1 MRYYYADPT
10 NNPVGPYQLE
20 DLHQLH
26 VEGVIHADT
35 LVAEEGGASWFPY
48 RSLVVPPPSP
58 PAPPSTGPAEAS
70 AYSAPPA
77 YSPPP
82 AYTAPP
88 AYSTPPPA
96 AGTAAGGAGAA
107 AAGPVGPH
115 AVPQSDATTAM
126 FLHLSSFL
134 GIISLG
140 AGMVIPIL
148 IWALNKDRSW
158 FINRHGIAFINALL
172 SYLLYGVVCG
182 ILTFVVIGFP
192 LLVALVILNL
202 VATVLAAVAAS
213 RGDLYEYPLAIK
225 ILK

>member
-26 VEGVIHADT
+26 VEGVIQADT

-48 RSLVVPPPSP
+48 RALVVPP
-58 PAPPSTGPAEAS
+58 PPSTGPAEAS
-70 AYSAPPA
+70 AYS
-77 YSPPP
+77 PPP
-82 AYTAPP
+82 VYTAPP
-88 AYSTPPPA
+88 AYSAPPVA
-96 AGTAAGGAGAA
+96 ATVAGTAGAP

-134 GIISLG
+134 GIVSLG

-172 SYLLYGVVCG
+172 SYILYGVVCG
-182 ILTFVVIGFP
+182 ILTVIVIGFP
-192 LLVALVILNL
+192 LLAALVILNL
-202 VATVLAAVAAS
+202 VTTVLAAVAAS